1 MRSRDTFQDPYQLK
15 RLFRNRLIAVLFFML
30 FLVLVLLG
38 RLVYLQ
44 IFQHKYYTTLSN
56 NNSISLV
63 PIAPTRG
70 LIYDRNGILL
80 AKNIPVY
87 NLNIVPDQVKDLKQ
101 TIAQLQTFLPITAE
115 DIKLFYRELNQKHA
129 YQQVPL
135 KVKLTPTQVAQF
147 AVNRFRFPG
156 VYVKAALVRNYPF
169 ANDLVSVLGYVG
181 RINAQDLQNL
191 DSSNYAATNYVGKI
205 GIEKYFEQQLHGQVG
220 YQEVETN
227 ASGQEVRILKRTP
240 PVHGQNI
247 YLTIDSQL
255 QEAALKAMHGAR
267 GSVVVI
273 QPSTGQ
279 VLAMV
284 STPAYDPN
292 LFVNGISAKDYHAL
306 QVSKDQPLFNR
317 AIRGQFPFGST
328 IKVFLALEGLGG
340 GFTTPEFQFFDP
352 GYYKIGGQIFHDEA
366 KNIWVNL
373 VKAIEV
379 SSDTYFYKL
388 SLKMGIDTMDNIL
401 HEFGFGEYT
410 SIQMNEQLP
419 GIVASPDWKMKTEGK
434 RWYAGDTLNS
444 SIGQGAMLTTPL
456 QLASAVATFAE
467 RGYGYQPT
475 LLYKMI
481 DSEGNVDEP
490 DPTPRTPIIFK
501 ASVWN
506 TVIKGMINVIRGDKG
521 TGWRFGKP
529 SYSVAAK
536 TGTAQVYSLRG
547 EKYVLANVPERL
559 RDNSMFIAFA
569 PVDKPQIAIAVAI
582 QNSPMAPKVA
592 REVLDYYLIQQD
604 HLNGNIPTTS
614 QSPNSGATH
623 AK

>member
-1 MRSRDTFQDPYQLK
+1 MRSRDTFQDPYLLK
-15 RLFRNRLIAVLFFML
+15 RLFRRRLIAILFFIL
-30 FLVLVLLG
+30 LLVILLIS
-38 RLVYLQ
+38 RLTYLQ
-44 IFQHKYYTTLSN
+44 VFQHKYYTTLSN

-63 PIAPTRG
+63 PLPPTRG
-70 LIYDRNGILL
+70 LIYDRNGVLL

-87 NLNIVPDQVKDLKQ
+87 NLNIVPDKVDNLKQ
-101 TIAQLQTFLPITAE
+101 TITQLQTFLPIT
-115 DIKLFYRELNQKHA
+115 DDDVKTFYRELSQKHA

-147 AVNRFRFPG
+147 AVNRYRFPG

-181 RINAQDLQNL
+181 RINTQDLQNL
-191 DSSNYAATNYVGKI
+191 DPSNYAATNYAGKI
-205 GIEKYFEQQLHGQVG
+205 GIEKYFESQLHGQVG

-227 ASGQEVRILKRTP
+227 SSGQEVRILKRTA
-240 PVHGQNI
+240 PVHGDNI

-255 QEAALKAMHGAR
+255 QEAALHAMHGAR
-267 GSVVVI
+267 GSVVVV
-273 QPSTGQ
+273 QPATGQ

-292 LFVNGISAKDYHAL
+292 LFVNGISSKDYQAL
-306 QVSKDQPLFNR
+306 QTSKDQPLFNR

-328 IKVFLALEGLGG
+328 IKVFLSLEGLGG
-340 GFTTPEFQFFDP
+340 GYTTPEFSFFDP
-352 GYYKIGGQIFHDEA
+352 GYFIIGGQTFHDEA

-388 SLKMGIDTMDNIL
+388 SLKMGINTMDAIL
-401 HEFGFGEYT
+401 QKFGFGQY
-410 SIQMNEQLP
+410 SAIQMDEELP
-419 GIVASPDWKMKTEGK
+419 GLIASPEWKMKTEGK

-456 QLASAVATFAE
+456 QLASAVATLSE
-467 RGYGYQPT
+467 RGIGYQPT
-475 LLYKMI
+475 LLYKTI
-481 DSEGNVDEP
+481 QP
-490 DPTPRTPIIFK
+490 DGTINLAQSTPRAPIMFK
-501 ASVWN
+501 ASIWN
-506 TVIKGMINVIRGDKG
+506 TVIQGMINVIRGSKG

-529 SYSVAAK
+529 NYSVAAK

-547 EKYVLANVPERL
+547 EKYILANVPERL

-569 PVDKPQIAIAVAI
+569 PVKKPKIAIAVAI
-582 QNSPMAPKVA
+582 QNGPAAPKIA
-592 REVLDYYLIQQD
+592 RQVLDFYLLQQNN
-604 HLNGNIPTTS
+604 LYKNNTNNPIPLST
-614 QSPNSGATH
+614 GAPH
-623 AK
+623 A